1 MDLDNVQIG
10 LDPQSKT
17 GLDPKG
23 KWTPTIEAP
32 LPQINEEVKA
42 NATVLVNKLN
52 ENLKNAKFNGELKG
66 VYKEKLDDLIKRF
79 DNDEV
84 TVGAAITEIGL
95 MNKFGSEFFYT
106 CCMKYFIEHIP
117 ATTDELQKMAYQG
130 LLYKKSDLLNINREK
145 LPIID
150 RVMKFIKDSETS
162 ESKKLSN
169 SLSNIDSV
177 IKESLPKF
185 LGDSITFGDLVHE
198 LKSSSN
204 GIESV
209 FIEGLIRVLSSIN
222 IEAPDN
228 CDPSDF
234 NLTFTELKSKYGKI
248 DPKIN
253 CEESTLIKSEEPKE
267 LGLTS
272 DYPKGVI
279 IHPMTIPGLKVFDM
293 SEPDPKY
300 PIEDFEL
307 SVTRIYDDGRQE
319 EVQNMILGWRGS
331 IKGYV
336 KVYEDDTFENYL
348 YGFKQVIRNRKGR
361 KPSINVRIKYHN
373 KLGGLITPVFGKNGD
388 EKISKSDLNFR
399 LC

>member
-42 NATVLVNKLN
+42 NATVLVDKLN

-66 VYKEKLDDLIKRF
+66 IHKEKLDNLIKRF
-79 DNDEV
+79 ENDEV
-84 TVGAAITEIGL
+84 TIGEAITEIGL
-95 MNKFGSEFFYT
+95 MNKFGSEFFHT
-106 CCMKYFIEHIP
+106 CCMKYFIEHVP

-130 LLYKKSDLLNINREK
+130 LLCKHSDLVK
-145 LPIID
+145 LHEP
-150 RVMKFIKDSETS
+150 
-162 ESKKLSN
+162 
-169 SLSNIDSV
+169 
-177 IKESLPKF
+177 
-185 LGDSITFGDLVHE
+185 E
-198 LKSSSN
+198 LK
-204 GIESV
+204 V
-209 FIEGLIRVLSSIN
+209 EGN
-222 IEAPDN
+222 IEENA
-228 CDPSDF
+228 
-234 NLTFTELKSKYGKI
+234 EAG
-248 DPKIN
+248 
-253 CEESTLIKSEEPKE
+253 TLAKVESEEPKK

-272 DYPKGVI
+272 DYPKGTV
-279 IHPMTIPGLKVFDM
+279 IHPFTIPGLKVFDM

-319 EVQNMILGWRGS
+319 EVQNMVLGWRGS

-348 YGFKQVIRNRKGR
+348 YGFKQVIKNRKGR
-361 KPSINVRIKYHN
+361 KPAINVRIKYHN

-388 EKISKSDLNFR
+388 EKISKSDLDFR